1 MAGRAISLSCV
12 LMGVALAATA
22 WTATAWAQP
31 AGTASLTQ
39 SQELG
44 RILTSQSCVV
54 CHFPLQRGAHTY
66 GPRLSRES
74 AGGDDTALR
83 EIIGNGTPRM
93 PGFKYMF
100 NDDQMSAVIQYIKT
114 LPPGPDTQ
122 KKD

>member
-1 MAGRAISLSCV
+1 MASCLAQRAIPLSF
-12 LMGVALAATA
+12 LFSVASAGIAC
-22 WTATAWAQP
+22 AQS
-31 AGTASLTQ
+31 AGLNET
-39 SQELG
+39 QELG

-66 GPRLSRES
+66 GPRLSMETL
-74 AGGDDTALR
+74 GGDEGLLK
-83 EIIGNGTPRM
+83 EMIGTGTQRM

-100 NDDQMSAVIQYIKT
+100 DEKQIGAVVQFIKT